1 MGYNLYMER
10 KVGMVLV
17 LVALL
22 LMSMSVDAK
31 VCPQCGGTGVI
42 TEVCTQCGGV
52 GTISREIRYQ
62 VIDASVSEYGVL
74 DWKADIVVTIRN
86 LDDKTGY
93 FKVTGI
99 ARGGGETITNTVGAY
114 IDPGAAE
121 EVTVTLDITFDAEYE
136 YDYSVEPEMIET
148 TCPRCGGTG
157 RITITCP
164 ECGGTG
170 EIPEYG
176 GTGEVTPGFGTI
188 FTIAGLLAVVHILR
202 RRK

>member
-1 MGYNLYMER
+1 MKR

-22 LMSMSVDAK
+22 LMPMSVDAK

-42 TEVCTQCGGV
+42 TEVCPQCGGV
-52 GTISREIRYQ
+52 GTISHEIRYQ
-62 VIDASVSEYGVL
+62 EIDASVSEYGVL

-99 ARGGGETITNTVGAY
+99 ARGVGETLTNTVGAY
-114 IDPGAAE
+114 IDPGVAE
-121 EVTVTLDITFDAEYE
+121 EVTVTLDITFGAEYK
-136 YDYSVEPEMIET
+136 YDYSVEPETIET

-157 RITITCP
+157 RITTTCP

-170 EIPEYG
+170 KIPEYG

-188 FTIAGLLAVVHILR
+188 FAIAGLLAVVHILR

>member
-1 MGYNLYMER
+1 MMKK

-22 LMSMSVDAK
+22 LMPMSVDAK
-31 VCPQCGGTGVI
+31 ICPQCDGTGVIITVCPQCGGT
-42 TEVCTQCGGV
+42 

-62 VIDASVSEYGVL
+62 VIDASISEYGIL

-99 ARGGGETITNTVGAY
+99 ARGGGKTLTNTGGAY
-114 IDPGAAE
+114 IGPGAAKK
-121 EVTVTLDITFDAEYE
+121 VTVTLDTTFDAEYE
-136 YDYSVEPEMIET
+136 YDYNVEPEMVDV

-157 RITITCP
+157 RITTTCP

-170 EIPEYG
+170 EVI
-176 GTGEVTPGFGTI
+176 PGFGTV
-188 FTIAGLLAVVHILR
+188 FVIAGLLAVAYLLR
-202 RRK
+202 RR